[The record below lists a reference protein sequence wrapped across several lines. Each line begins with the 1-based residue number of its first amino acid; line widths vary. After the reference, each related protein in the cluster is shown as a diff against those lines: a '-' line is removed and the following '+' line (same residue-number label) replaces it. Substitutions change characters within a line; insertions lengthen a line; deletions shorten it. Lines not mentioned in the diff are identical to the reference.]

1 MNSKINKGRL
11 QFNDENY
18 EKALNYFDEVDEDDE
33 DYDYVLIFKISCLME
48 LERYDKALFLIDSL
62 LGEDSGDELLLYEKI
77 RCHIALD
84 EKIEA
89 LDTLKEF
96 EKVIDKEDKQM
107 MLDVARFYKV
117 LGEFNKALIFCNGA
131 LSVDDEFEDALFEKS
146 VVAIAL
152 NKDEIVNNCAN
163 KLLNIVGYDR
173 FRVLPVFLLKLYL
186 GRFRD
191 CMDIVDNLD
200 GEFKSEILL
209 MLKMV
214 VFNQLSLDLGV
225 NVHIEGDDDISVG
238 QAIDLLFDYD
248 ENGVDEGIINNTS
261 FVIM

>member
-1 MNSKINKGRL
+1 MSHSWPPHGQLSHSKLKQLSFNLVINMNSKINKGRL

-96 EKVIDKEDKQM
+96 EKVIYIA
-107 MLDVARFYKV
+107 VSV
-117 LGEFNKALIFCNGA
+117 L
-131 LSVDDEFEDALFEKS
+131 
-146 VVAIAL
+146 
-152 NKDEIVNNCAN
+152 
-163 KLLNIVGYDR
+163 Y
-173 FRVLPVFLLKLYL
+173 
-186 GRFRD
+186 
-191 CMDIVDNLD
+191 
-200 GEFKSEILL
+200 
-209 MLKMV
+209 
-214 VFNQLSLDLGV
+214 
-225 NVHIEGDDDISVG
+225 
-238 QAIDLLFDYD
+238 
-248 ENGVDEGIINNTS
+248 T
-261 FVIM
+261 